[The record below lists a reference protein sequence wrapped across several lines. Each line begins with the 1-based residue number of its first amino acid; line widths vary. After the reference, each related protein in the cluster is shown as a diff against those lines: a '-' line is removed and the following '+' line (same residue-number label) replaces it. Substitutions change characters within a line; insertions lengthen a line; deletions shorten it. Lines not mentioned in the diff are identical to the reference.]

1 MQLSKGI
8 TAVLIAGL
16 VVFAGCSS
24 KEDIKPPAQNG
35 TPAQQ
40 GKDSVKRP
48 ENRYVAEIDVVKAGV
63 NLSGYN
69 RDLMI
74 STAGDKAVFS
84 GFIPA
89 AVKNSYM
96 GVLMLADLK
105 TGKVETIVDRTE
117 YVKALAWTPDGKK
130 VLYQCTQGLFV
141 LDIEGREEIKVSDS
155 LTYGSISPDARM
167 IAYSEPGRGL
177 FVAPLDTPGEK
188 EAVQLTVTKQDWY
201 PVWFPDGSIFYFAD
215 LGKDLGDAGQQQ
227 GPARIFTAG
236 GRPELLLPQEKGKF
250 RRAEWI
256 VPGEALLVDAGW
268 DDGFYER
275 IYDLKNK
282 KVIDLGENMDMRQF
296 ATAVD
301 AKNGYVL
308 KAGQGKVEI
317 YNARGE
323 IVNSYPFDDKTKADF
338 DYVFSPDGK
347 KVAYLYGEY
356 GYDSK
361 GKAAGREVVVA
372 GADGKNTRILTQG
385 PADYNTPVWT
395 PDGKAVVFVETA
407 PDPRK
412 ENVFKLKITPVE

>member
-130 VLYQCTQGLFV
+130 V
-141 LDIEGREEIKVSDS
+141 
-155 LTYGSISPDARM
+155 
-167 IAYSEPGRGL
+167 
-177 FVAPLDTPGEK
+177 
-188 EAVQLTVTKQDWY
+188 
-201 PVWFPDGSIFYFAD
+201 
-215 LGKDLGDAGQQQ
+215 
-227 GPARIFTAG
+227 
-236 GRPELLLPQEKGKF
+236 
-250 RRAEWI
+250 
-256 VPGEALLVDAGW
+256 
-268 DDGFYER
+268 
-275 IYDLKNK
+275 
-282 KVIDLGENMDMRQF
+282 
-296 ATAVD
+296 
-301 AKNGYVL
+301 
-308 KAGQGKVEI
+308 
-317 YNARGE
+317 
-323 IVNSYPFDDKTKADF
+323 
-338 DYVFSPDGK
+338 
-347 KVAYLYGEY
+347 AYLYGEY

-385 PADYNTPVWT
+385 PVDYNTPVWT